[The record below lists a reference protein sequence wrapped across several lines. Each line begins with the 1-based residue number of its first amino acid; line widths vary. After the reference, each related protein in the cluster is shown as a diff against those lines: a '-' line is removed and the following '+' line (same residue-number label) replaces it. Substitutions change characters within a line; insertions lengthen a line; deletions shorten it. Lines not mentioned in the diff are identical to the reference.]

1 MLRFAWL
8 RIAWLVCAA
17 AAEINTNQPFTAA
30 AANHAVAA
38 NRTRVMDEALL
49 LAGLDWAGARPEN
62 ATATTVSKHHPLLV
76 ALRRTRALVHRVPRL
91 YRWLTRLV
99 NPRPVEPP
107 PPPPPPPEPVA
118 GPAATPQIY
127 DAGAALDAYARSC
140 ARYAVATNG
149 AVLGALRFGGVCVKP
164 SDASGGAPFG
174 DADLLAVVDAICDP
188 ASVARALDLTR
199 VDGARFTAACAARA
213 LSHALAKAD
222 RGRGLSYLALV
233 NTPLGPCGASKLASA
248 ATARLRAIRLS
259 GCDLRDGGLD
269 AFATAL
275 EAQLPLLERLDVA
288 RNRASR
294 HACRRLTKAAKRRGV
309 TGLKCRVEQRG
320 NCLPL
325 EACCAATHVLGVA
338 AFGIGGPYLLH
349 EAKRL
354 GLDGACVR
362 SLAVYACAH
371 VVYFAAS
378 AQTHLAEVRYGRST
392 SSQLGAPR
400 PPPRSRW
407 DAAAP
412 ALVLAATHYPFAAF
426 LQLDAATSRRVQG
439 SALVLCAVAIYCHPP
454 GSDRDP
460 PSLRVGKY
468 APVETLSLLFV
479 GSFAASATALP
490 LRRALGDAAFRSLAA
505 GALLHVAGSICHVA
519 AGAGHAAAHAL
530 TLTGATLHAMVVLKS
545 LVWHFLPAAP
555 APRPPGTSPPA

>member
-1 MLRFAWL
+1 MMLTVVVACV
-8 RIAWLVCAA
+8 AAAA
-17 AAEINTNQPFTAA
+17 AAELHANPPLTAA
-30 AANHAVAA
+30 TP
-38 NRTRVMDEALL
+38 NRTRVHADAALL
-49 LAGLDWAGARPEN
+49 LAGLDWAGDAPDN
-62 ATATTVSKHHPLLV
+62 ATVAPIIRRHPLV
-76 ALRRTRALVHRVPRL
+76 AAFRRTKRLVGRVPKL

-107 PPPPPPPEPVA
+107 PPPPEPVA
-118 GPAATPQIY
+118 APATAPPVY

-140 ARYAVATNG
+140 ARYAVSANG

-164 SDASGGAPFG
+164 SDESGGAPFG

-199 VDGARFTAACAARA
+199 VDGARFTQACAARA

-222 RGRGLSYLALV
+222 RGRGLAYLALV
-233 NTPLGPCGASKLASA
+233 GAPLGPRGAERLATA
-248 ATARLRAIRLS
+248 ATPQLRALRLQ
-259 GCDLRDGGLD
+259 GCDARDAGLD
-269 AFATAL
+269 AFAQAL
-275 EAQLPLLERLDVA
+275 GERLPQLERLDVS
-288 RNRASR
+288 RNRASL
-294 HACRRLTKAAKRRGV
+294 HACKRLKKAAKARGAN
-309 TGLKCRVEQRG
+309 GGKKCRVELRG
-320 NCLPL
+320 NCLAL
-325 EACCAATHVLGVA
+325 EMACAATHACGVA
-338 AFGIGGPYLLH
+338 AWATGGPYLLH

-362 SLAVYACAH
+362 SLAVYASAH
-371 VVYFAAS
+371 VFYFAAS
-378 AQTHLAEVRYGRST
+378 AQTHLAEARFGRARPA
-392 SSQLGAPR
+392 LPGAPR

-407 DAAAP
+407 DRAAP

-426 LQLDAATSRRVQG
+426 LQLDAATSRRVHG
-439 SALVLCAVAIYCHPP
+439 AALALCAFTLCREPP
-454 GSDRDP
+454 GVDRDP

-468 APVETLSLLFV
+468 APVETLALLFV

-505 GALLHVAGSICHVA
+505 GALLHVAAAICHVA

-530 TLTGATLHAMVVLKS
+530 TLTGAALHAMVVLKS

-555 APRPPGTSPPA
+555 PAPRPPGAAPPV